1 MTQAMLGHIAN
12 VLNSGEFI
20 SSDRSFSASMTLI
33 RRDVKGGK
41 RAGYKP
47 GSKIW
52 EEVVKELRCVHE
64 IKNKDELCCGRA
76 IVVMREYAKKKA
88 AEKNCYENVRQNRGK
103 KTQQL
108 KEAKKLYKEAG
119 VPEGSCGYEEIE
131 KFQEYLGPKGY
142 QLIVVDP
149 VRGGVIF
156 TGEAYKFAPK
166 VIQLVKTYYED
177 SDGETKAHYDGVYSI
192 AAVMN
197 RCKFCRYCCNGYST
211 EDAKHHNCL
220 HANCPS
226 CMRRRNK
233 TSKGCPDYTGW
244 SKPTITCRTCCRS
257 FYGEDCYRDHLI
269 QKKQTETRM
278 EADLIHQVAR
288 DNDIVIPRKEVM
300 KSVCEMHRKCN
311 TCLVSYKVKEEV
323 THKCGHGQCSNCL
336 NYVELYNHQ
345 CFIMNDIYKA
355 NKRRDHQQK
364 AEKRCLEAIKEMTTE
379 DGKKVKDVAT
389 RPITVKENKVDLM
402 KKYPPTQETIEA
414 VKKQLKDLGIDVTDI
429 PEDELQMFQF
439 EHFYLT
445 EGKKEKYKELV
456 FADIECCIDDNRKF
470 TPNLICFERESSDKK
485 YHGWGRTCLRDFHKQ
500 LMTWLK
506 ETEKEK
512 GLRWNEIETQLY
524 FHNFRGFDG
533 VFIIKQLFDMNVK
546 VSKVLMT
553 GQKILYFEC
562 GQLKFKDSMSFLN
575 MPLENFTKTFGL
587 TELKKGYFPHKFN
600 REENLN
606 YEGLIPDLKYY
617 ETNCINTKKKE
628 VVEKWHTEELLKGEI
643 WNFRKELL

>member
-1 MTQAMLGHIAN
+1 MVAHVKKFHSEAAKRKAEEDAELFHLELLHANKVPRLGNEEQTGGAVTRGMKRSRDNEKTNPDVKRVKNDLEESEGSRSKDVDFEKPLFQANIAKMGTPKKWKKGKVIDQKFTFTLDYMRDPKTEEDLGVEAVHALTIGMDHLMEDMEIDPTKYDLALQIGSKEHFKESSNTGETWHIPADDYFNRLQMTQAMLGHIAN

-20 SSDRSFSASMTLI
+20 SSDRGFSASMTLI
-33 RRDVKGGK
+33 RRDVNGGK
-41 RAGYKP
+41 RASYKP

-88 AEKNCYENVRQNRGK
+88 GEKNRYENVRQNRRK

-197 RCKFCRYCCNGYST
+197 RCKFCRYCCKGYNT

-233 TSKGCPDYTGW
+233 TSKGCPDYIGW

-345 CFIMNDIYKA
+345 CFIMNDIYNA
-355 NKRRDHQQK
+355 NKRRDNQQK
-364 AEKRCLEAIKEMTTE
+364 AEKRLEAIKEMTTE

-389 RPITVKENKVDLM
+389 RSITVKENEVDLM

-439 EHFYLT
+439 EHF
-445 EGKKEKYKELV
+445 
-456 FADIECCIDDNRKF
+456 
-470 TPNLICFERESSDKK
+470 
-485 YHGWGRTCLRDFHKQ
+485 
-500 LMTWLK
+500 
-506 ETEKEK
+506 
-512 GLRWNEIETQLY
+512 
-524 FHNFRGFDG
+524 
-533 VFIIKQLFDMNVK
+533 
-546 VSKVLMT
+546 
-553 GQKILYFEC
+553 
-562 GQLKFKDSMSFLN
+562 
-575 MPLENFTKTFGL
+575 
-587 TELKKGYFPHKFN
+587 
-600 REENLN
+600 
-606 YEGLIPDLKYY
+606 
-617 ETNCINTKKKE
+617 
-628 VVEKWHTEELLKGEI
+628 
-643 WNFRKELL
+643 

>member
-1 MTQAMLGHIAN
+1 MVAHVKKFHSEAAKRKAEEDAELFRLELLHANKVPRLGNEEQTGGA
-12 VLNSGEFI
+12 VTRGMKRSGDYEE
-20 SSDRSFSASMTLI
+20 TNP
-33 RRDVKGGK
+33 DVKRVK
-41 RAGYKP
+41 NDL
-47 GSKIW
+47 
-52 EEVVKELRCVHE
+52 EES
-64 IKNKDELCCGRA
+64 
-76 IVVMREYAKKKA
+76 
-88 AEKNCYENVRQNRGK
+88 
-103 KTQQL
+103 
-108 KEAKKLYKEAG
+108 
-119 VPEGSCGYEEIE
+119 EGSRSKDVDYEKPLFQANIAKMGTPKKWKKGKVIDQ
-131 KFQEYLGPKGY
+131 KFTFTLDYMRGPKTEED
-142 QLIVVDP
+142 V
-149 VRGGVIF
+149 GV
-156 TGEAYKFAPK
+156 EAVHALT
-166 VIQLVKTYYED
+166 IGMDNLMED
-177 SDGETKAHYDGVYSI
+177 MEI
-192 AAVMN
+192 
-197 RCKFCRYCCNGYST
+197 
-211 EDAKHHNCL
+211 DAKHHNCL

-288 DNDIVIPRKEVM
+288 DNDIVIPRREVM

-355 NKRRDHQQK
+355 NKRRDNQQK
-364 AEKRCLEAIKEMTTE
+364 AEKLCLEAIKEMTTE

-389 RPITVKENKVDLM
+389 RPITVKENEVDLM

-414 VKKQLKDLGIDVTDI
+414 VKKQLKDLEIDVTDI

-456 FADIECCIDDNRKF
+456 FADIECCIDVNRKF

-500 LMTWLK
+500 
-506 ETEKEK
+506 
-512 GLRWNEIETQLY
+512 
-524 FHNFRGFDG
+524 
-533 VFIIKQLFDMNVK
+533 
-546 VSKVLMT
+546 
-553 GQKILYFEC
+553 
-562 GQLKFKDSMSFLN
+562 
-575 MPLENFTKTFGL
+575 
-587 TELKKGYFPHKFN
+587 
-600 REENLN
+600 
-606 YEGLIPDLKYY
+606 
-617 ETNCINTKKKE
+617 
-628 VVEKWHTEELLKGEI
+628 
-643 WNFRKELL
+643 